1 MLVQPGA
8 LAGFGNNQEEGDAD
22 ATAIHPDEL
31 VGHPYKRQLRLTD
44 HVHIISDA
52 AVHQADSSKW
62 PDIIDRID
70 ARGI

>member
-1 MLVQPGA
+1 
-8 LAGFGNNQEEGDAD
+8 
-22 ATAIHPDEL
+22 

-44 HVHIISDA
+44 HVHIIWDA
-52 AVHQADSSKW
+52 AAHQADSSNW